1 MLKTKFSEF
10 RSKAKHYFDLVEN
23 GEVVRILRNGK
34 PIADITPIKTIKTRP
49 SWKSPGVKIKL
60 DNISLSEEI
69 IRDRKNSR

>member
-34 PIADITPIKTIKTRP
+34 PIADITPIKTIKKRP

-60 DNISLSEEI
+60 DNISLSNEI
-69 IRDRKNSR
+69 IKDRRNSR